1 MPDSPPRRGLG
12 ALKAAKI
19 GLAKF
24 LESDYLLGACRL
36 RRPVGWAT
44 LPQRNLGKANIGT
57 MTMSKA
63 TALQTDSA
71 AGTGSDILDL
81 AALERTPLQRDPF
94 DYLVV
99 PDFIGSDWLSAINAD
114 YPNITGPGNA
124 KLEDLRY
131 GPAFDALLAELGGPA
146 LAEHMGA
153 KFGVDLTRL
162 PQTITVR
169 RFCEPT
175 DGHIHVDHRTKII
188 TMLIY
193 FNQGWDS
200 DGGRLR
206 FLRSADDIE
215 DYAAEVNPVGGTMLA
230 FRRSDRSFHGHK
242 PFVGERR
249 MVQLAWVQDGL
260 VARTEKHVNRMS
272 KPLRRLLNMS

>member
-1 MPDSPPRRGLG
+1 MQSSAPRTDSLTFG
-12 ALKAAKI
+12 APKI
-19 GLAKF
+19 RLAK
-24 LESDYLLGACRL
+24 LAMSHYLVASSGGVSPIATAGELGHTSK
-36 RRPVGWAT
+36 V
-44 LPQRNLGKANIGT
+44 NLGTK
-57 MTMSKA
+57 TMSKA
-63 TALQTDSA
+63 TALQTDQA
-71 AGTGSDILDL
+71 AGTDPDMLDL
-81 AALERTPLQRDPF
+81 AALERTLLERDPF

-99 PDFIGSDWLSAINAD
+99 PDFIRPGWLDAINAD
-114 YPNITGPGNA
+114 YPDIAGPGNA

-131 GPAFDALLAELGGPA
+131 GPAFADLIAALDGSAFRER
-146 LAEHMGA
+146 MSA

-169 RFCEPT
+169 RFCEKT
-175 DGHIHVDHRTKII
+175 DGHIHVDHRTKVV

-206 FLRSADDIE
+206 FLRSAEDIE
-215 DYAAEVNPVGGTMLA
+215 NYAAEVTPMGGTMLA
-230 FRRSDRSFHGHK
+230 FRRSDKSFHGHK

-249 MVQLAWVQDGL
+249 MLQLAWVQDGL
-260 VARTEKHVNRMS
+260 VARTEKRVNRLS